1 MVTPEAYSE
10 HSQTPKIK
18 LFAKIVH
25 GSKSLI
31 IFARSSVL
39 DGSEYACSVRKKE
52 QFGSI
57 SF

>member
-10 HSQTPKIK
+10 HSQTSKIK

-25 GSKSLI
+25 GSRSFI
-31 IFARSSVL
+31 IFARRSVL